1 MDFRVTG
8 IDVTNSQTIRIRMW
22 GNLAN
27 VSSDYGLREWPDL
40 LNDAC
45 LETCPCQNLRQGI
58 EAKIEVD
65 PFAEPVFT
73 DDHLGLRRTVSKM
86 RLRFRKRV

>member
-1 MDFRVTG
+1 MGFRVTG
-8 IDVTNSQTIRIRMW
+8 VDVTNCQAIRIRMR

-27 VSSDYGLREWPDL
+27 VSSHYGLREWRDL

-45 LETCPCQNLRQGI
+45 LETCACQNLRQGI

-65 PFAEPVFT
+65 PFTEPVFT
-73 DDHLGLRRTVSKM
+73 DNHFIFRRTASKM
-86 RLRFRKRV
+86 RLRFRKRA